1 MSRAKVVRREKATE
15 KTNSGFKCVE
25 LGILVKVEVIAD
37 PVSSSLVLGDQVHDE
52 QRINRVHDCV
62 PNTTER
68 GQIGSCLGQG
78 LVLEH
83 TFVSWLVGRARRG

>member
-1 MSRAKVVRREKATE
+1 MSRAEAVRREKAAE
-15 KTNSGFKCVE
+15 ETNGGFKCVE

-37 PVSSSLVLGDQVHDE
+37 PVSSSLVLRDQAHDE
-52 QRINRVHDCV
+52 QRIKRVHDCV
-62 PNTTER
+62 PDTTER

-83 TFVSWLVGRARRG
+83 TFVS

>member
-1 MSRAKVVRREKATE
+1 MSRAEVVRREKAAE
-15 KTNSGFKCVE
+15 ETNGGFKCVE

-37 PVSSSLVLGDQVHDE
+37 PVSSFLVLRDQVHDE
-52 QRINRVHDCV
+52 QRIKRVHDCV
-62 PNTTER
+62 PDTTER

-83 TFVSWLVGRARRG
+83 TFVS